1 MVPRAEHQRPC
12 PCQSVARPRF
22 TSAAAVPQFQASH
35 HIPRP
40 ALLTCSVHLGR
51 HRHEEWGPQTSGS
64 VTNTKHI
71 LSSSLEQSANLESSA
86 PPQAIE
92 SKLPSPRFSCQMHA
106 HLRLPSPSADT
117 SLGLSGTKLYLN
129 RHLQLPCV
137 LSAMCYAVFVA
148 AQYVYHICICWGMG
162 DGAGAWA
169 DRQRTRR
176 EQVPV
181 KPRAAEVYL
190 RPSNLGG
197 LAKAQRLGAS
207 LRFS

>member
-1 MVPRAEHQRPC
+1 MVPPAEHQRPC

-129 RHLQLPCV
+129 RPSLTAALRPLSHVLCCVRSCTVCVPHLNL
-137 LSAMCYAVFVA
+137 L
-148 AQYVYHICICWGMG
+148 G
-162 DGAGAWA
+162 DGGWGRGLGRPTKDEEGTGPGEASS
-169 DRQRTRR
+169 RR
-176 EQVPV
+176 
-181 KPRAAEVYL
+181 
-190 RPSNLGG
+190 
-197 LAKAQRLGAS
+197 S
-207 LRFS
+207 LFATE